1 MARKLRMVALDPA
14 RYLTRLRSVEAF
26 KVRVG
31 DYRAI
36 VDVDWQ
42 QRIVYVLSV
51 GHRSTVYRRR
61 AEAPRVAVAHRA
73 DRLSCR
79 KAISSRLRLR
89 FTVAVSATRACRFAP
104 GLVGFRSSCNI
115 DRLRL
120 GELRKRDSIGL
131 EDR

>member
-1 MARKLRMVALDPA
+1 SLQGSSW
-14 RYLTRLRSVEAF
+14 RLP
-26 KVRVG
+26 G
-31 DYRAI
+31 
-36 VDVDWQ
+36 
-42 QRIVYVLSV
+42 
-51 GHRSTVYRRR
+51 YRRCRLATEDRLCPKRGTSEYRLPVR

-89 FTVAVSATRACRFAP
+89 FTVAVSARRACRFAP
-104 GLVGFRSSCNI
+104 GLVGFRSSYNI

-120 GELRKRDSIGL
+120 GELRNRDSTGL